1 MSTPEFPTPPENY
14 VALLEG
20 YLADFQH
27 DAQQIEVHKNRQSH
41 TWSRITELVRHYGV
55 PEEAKFAVA
64 AFSGHTT
71 KPEANRAYVE
81 YLKGIDKQVKMSAGH
96 TVAWLTS
103 EVEITSHPFN
113 PAIKPDTVTRYYF
126 HVGLL
131 PQDARLI
138 VGGWGGRLSIPVE
151 RSAVVPLSG
160 IYLRDEPLSFENELH
175 PHPTL
180 GNDPVRLEDDPGID
194 MTMWDKEH
202 PFPLLIGNSAVENLL
217 KGDLNG
223 YPEVEQALDLLTAK
237 LF

>member
-1 MSTPEFPTPPENY
+1 MSTPEFPTPPESY
-14 VALLEG
+14 VAQLEACLEDLQ
-20 YLADFQH
+20 Y
-27 DAQQIEVHKNRQSH
+27 DAQQIEVHKNRQSQ
-41 TWSRITELVRHYGV
+41 TWSHITELVRRYGV

-113 PAIKPDTVTRYYF
+113 PAIKPDTVKKYYF

-138 VGGWGGRLSIPVE
+138 VGGFGGRLSIPVE
-151 RSAVVPLSG
+151 RSAVVPLRA
-160 IYLRDEPLSFENELH
+160 IYLSDEPLSFENELH
-175 PHPTL
+175 PLPTL
-180 GNDPVRLEDDPGID
+180 GNNQVRLEDNPGID

-202 PFPLLIGNSAVENLL
+202 PFPLLIGNSAVEDLL
-217 KGDLNG
+217 NGKLKG
-223 YPEVEQALDLLTAK
+223 YPEIEKALDLLTAK

>member
-81 YLKGIDKQVKMSAGH
+81 YLKGIDEQVKMSAGH

-180 GNDPVRLEDDPGID
+180 GNDPVRLEDNPGID

-202 PFPLLIGNSAVENLL
+202 PFPLLIGNSAVEDLL
-217 KGDLNG
+217 NGKLKG
-223 YPEVEQALDLLTAK
+223 YPEIEKALDLLTAK

>member
-71 KPEANRAYVE
+71 KPEANKAYVE
-81 YLKGIDKQVKMSAGH
+81 YLKEIDEQVKMSAGH
-96 TVAWLTS
+96 TVAWLTI
-103 EVEITSHPFN
+103 E
-113 PAIKPDTVTRYYF
+113 KKYYF

-138 VGGWGGRLSIPVE
+138 VGGFGGRLSIPVE
-151 RSAVVPLSG
+151 RSAVVPLRA
-160 IYLRDEPLSFENELH
+160 IYLSDEPLSFENELH
-175 PHPTL
+175 PLPTL
-180 GNDPVRLEDDPGID
+180 GNNQVRLEDNPGID

-202 PFPLLIGNSAVENLL
+202 PFPLLIGNSAVEDLL
-217 KGDLNG
+217 NGKLKG
-223 YPEVEQALDLLTAK
+223 YPEIEKALDLLTAK

>member
-71 KPEANRAYVE
+71 KPEANKAYVE
-81 YLKGIDKQVKMSAGH
+81 YLKEIDEQVKMSAGH
-96 TVAWLTS
+96 TVAWLTI
-103 EVEITSHPFN
+103 E
-113 PAIKPDTVTRYYF
+113 KKYYF

-138 VGGWGGRLSIPVE
+138 VGGFGGRLSIPVE
-151 RSAVVPLSG
+151 RSAVVPLRA
-160 IYLRDEPLSFENELH
+160 IYLSDEPLSFENELH

-180 GNDPVRLEDDPGID
+180 GNDPVRLEDNPGID

-202 PFPLLIGNSAVENLL
+202 PFPLLIGNSAVEDLL
-217 KGDLNG
+217 NGKLKG
-223 YPEVEQALDLLTAK
+223 YPEIEKALDLLTAK

>member
-27 DAQQIEVHKNRQSH
+27 DAQQIEVHKNRQSQ
-41 TWSRITELVRHYGV
+41 TWSHITELVRRYGV

-96 TVAWLTS
+96 TVAWLTI
-103 EVEITSHPFN
+103 E
-113 PAIKPDTVTRYYF
+113 KKYYF

-138 VGGWGGRLSIPVE
+138 VGGFGGRLSIPVE

-180 GNDPVRLEDDPGID
+180 GNDPVRLEDNPGID

-202 PFPLLIGNSAVENLL
+202 PFPLLIGNSAVEDLL
-217 KGDLNG
+217 NGKLKG
-223 YPEVEQALDLLTAK
+223 YPEIEKALDLLTAK